1 MDEQVGYDEGILDD
15 TILNQRYENVSILSL
30 LREWV
35 VIVYNVMWPICQV
48 RHGQNKVMFFLLV
61 WN

>member
-1 MDEQVGYDEGILDD
+1 
-15 TILNQRYENVSILSL
+15 
-30 LREWV
+30 V